1 MKKLIAFVL
10 VAALIFCC
18 VGCTQETPE
27 VTDPSSTQPP
37 DVTDPSGTD
46 ETDPPTD
53 PTEAPTDPIQA
64 GSVKYT
70 SIQIIGWLD
79 SYPYY
84 LGVYHSVE
92 ELQESV
98 FQNWELE
105 STYNSDFF
113 ADKTLIILS
122 TMSTPPSGKRV
133 IDLTRNDDGSYLLK
147 VEYLST
153 GVSAG
158 MLFGTTLLIAVEE
171 LIPADAEIK
180 FESIRTIVSPDDERW
195 DELLR

>member
-1 MKKLIAFVL
+1 M
-10 VAALIFCC
+10 
-18 VGCTQETPE
+18 
-27 VTDPSSTQPP
+27 
-37 DVTDPSGTD
+37 
-46 ETDPPTD
+46 
-53 PTEAPTDPIQA
+53 
-64 GSVKYT
+64 
-70 SIQIIGWLD
+70 
-79 SYPYY
+79 
-84 LGVYHSVE
+84 
-92 ELQESV
+92 

-180 FESIRTIVSPDDERW
+180 FESIRTIVSPDDELW